1 MEVGGNAW
9 HEKKD
14 THSHTNWERGGVKP
28 DVMVPAKAALD
39 VATMAIL
46 WKHCDTCTPARAA
59 SNTSSVASTKLRGR
73 RNGATLY

>member
-1 MEVGGNAW
+1 LAGTLGT
-9 HEKKD
+9 KKED

-28 DVMVPAKAALD
+28 DVMVPAKAALG

-59 SNTSSVASTKLRGR
+59 SNTSSVDSTKLRGR